1 LFVNVLILASSSSPF
16 IDAYN
21 HSDFLGKCIYLGLIL
36 ASVICWT
43 LLIYKTIFIRS
54 ARNKALRFQ
63 ILLNRQKGNL
73 LKFESEAHLNEKGL
87 NPFYEIY
94 ASLRKQ
100 TIDLLKKNHH
110 FLGEKEGAS
119 YLSPTDI
126 DYVEANL
133 VTIIAGQTKEMD
145 KHLFIL
151 STIVG
156 LAPLMGLLG
165 TVWGILISFS
175 QMQSQAAASSNQMVL
190 GGIALA
196 LTTTVLGLLTA
207 IPALIA
213 YNYLKNSIRN
223 FETEMEGF
231 SNDLL
236 SSVEMR
242 YRKVDL
248 KE

>member
-1 LFVNVLILASSSSPF
+1 MFVKNLITLGSTSPF
-16 IDAYN
+16 LQAYH
-21 HSDFLGKCIYLGLIL
+21 HSDLLGKGIYLALIL

-43 LLIYKTIFIRS
+43 LLIYKIWFIREAKNNS
-54 ARNKALRFQ
+54 RTFQ
-63 ILLNRQKGNL
+63 KSVNFQKGNPL
-73 LKFESEAHLNEKGL
+73 MVENEGEKRDKGP
-87 NPFYEIY
+87 NPYFQIY
-94 ASLRKQ
+94 AVLKKH

-110 FLGEKEGAS
+110 VIGEKEGGS

-126 DYVEANL
+126 DCIEANAA
-133 VTIIAGQTKEMD
+133 TAIATQAKEMD

-165 TVWGILISFS
+165 TVWGILTSFS
-175 QMQSQAAASSNQMVL
+175 QMQSQAITTSNQMVL

-213 YNYLKNSIRN
+213 YNYLKSSIRD
-223 FETEMEGF
+223 FETDMEGF
-231 SNDLL
+231 TNEIL

-242 YRKVDL
+242 YRKVDING
-248 KE
+248 

>member
-1 LFVNVLILASSSSPF
+1 LFVKNLIIFGSTSPF
-16 IDAYN
+16 LQAYQQ
-21 HSDFLGKCIYLGLIL
+21 SDLLGKGIYLAIVA

-43 LLIYKTIFIRS
+43 LLLYKTWLIRE
-54 ARNKALRFQ
+54 ARKNSSQFKNRIDLR
-63 ILLNRQKGNL
+63 KGNL
-73 LKFESEAHLNEKGL
+73 ITQEGDGEIKEKQP
-87 NPFYEIY
+87 NPYFEIY
-94 ASLRKQ
+94 AVLKKQ
-100 TIDLLKKNHH
+100 TVELLRKNHH
-110 FLGEKEGAS
+110 VMGQKEGGS

-126 DYVEANL
+126 DCIEANL
-133 VTIIAGQTKEMD
+133 ATAIAGQTKEMD

-175 QMQSQAAASSNQMVL
+175 QMQSQVVATSNQMVL

-213 YNYLKNSIRN
+213 YNYLKSSIRD
-223 FETEMEGF
+223 FETDMEGF
-231 SNDLL
+231 TNDML

-242 YRKVDL
+242 YRKVDIRD
-248 KE
+248 

>member
-1 LFVNVLILASSSSPF
+1 MFVKNLIILGSTSPF
-16 IDAYN
+16 LQAYQQ
-21 HSDFLGKCIYLGLIL
+21 SDLLGKGIYLAIVA

-43 LLIYKTIFIRS
+43 LMLYKTWQIRE
-54 ARNKALRFQ
+54 ARKNSLRFKKKVD
-63 ILLNRQKGNL
+63 LRKGNL
-73 LKFESEAHLNEKGL
+73 LAQEAEGERKERLP
-87 NPFYEIY
+87 NPYYEIY
-94 ASLRKQ
+94 VILKKH
-100 TIDLLKKNHH
+100 TVDLLRKNHH
-110 FLGEKEGAS
+110 VMGQKEGGS

-126 DYVEANL
+126 DCIEANL
-133 VTIIAGQTKEMD
+133 ATAIASQTKEMD
-145 KHLFIL
+145 RHLFIL

-175 QMQSQAAASSNQMVL
+175 QLQSQAAAASNQMVL

-213 YNYLKNSIRN
+213 YNYLKSSIRD
-223 FETEMEGF
+223 FETDMEGF
-231 SNDLL
+231 TNEML

-242 YRKVDL
+242 YRKVDI
-248 KE
+248 KG

>member
-1 LFVNVLILASSSSPF
+1 MFVKNSIILGSSSPF
-16 IDAYN
+16 LQAYQQ
-21 HSDFLGKCIYLGLIL
+21 SDLLGKGIYLAIVA

-43 LLIYKTIFIRS
+43 LMIYKTWMIKEAKKNSLEFRK
-54 ARNKALRFQ
+54 RVDFR
-63 ILLNRQKGNL
+63 KGNL
-73 LKFESEAHLNEKGL
+73 LTQEGEGEKKEKQP
-87 NPFYEIY
+87 NPYFEIY
-94 ASLRKQ
+94 TVLKKHTVELLR
-100 TIDLLKKNHH
+100 KNHH
-110 FLGEKEGAS
+110 VLGQKEGGA

-126 DYVEANL
+126 DCIEANL
-133 VTIIAGQTKEMD
+133 ASAIACQAKEMD

-175 QMQSQAAASSNQMVL
+175 QLQSQVVATSNQMVL

-213 YNYLKNSIRN
+213 YNYLKSSIRD
-223 FETEMEGF
+223 FETDMEGF
-231 SNDLL
+231 TNDML
-236 SSVEMR
+236 SSIEMR
-242 YRKVDL
+242 YRKVDIQG
-248 KE
+248 